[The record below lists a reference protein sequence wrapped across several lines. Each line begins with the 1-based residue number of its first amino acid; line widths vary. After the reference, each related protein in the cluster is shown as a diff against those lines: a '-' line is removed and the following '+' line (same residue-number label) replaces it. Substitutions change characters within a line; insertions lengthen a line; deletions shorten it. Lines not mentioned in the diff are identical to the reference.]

1 VASVFKSPGAKKWT
15 ILYFD
20 ENGVR
25 RKKTGAP
32 DKAVTERIAADIE
45 NRVAL
50 RRDGLIDP
58 AAERRAAHERTPLK
72 AHLEAY
78 RAALRAKGNTE
89 KHTETFV
96 SRAARVLNRAG
107 VSRLSEMTPAR
118 VQEALA
124 ALRAAGLSPATVN
137 HHRNAVR
144 GFSRWC
150 WKDGR
155 TVAETLTGVTP
166 YNAEADRRHDRR
178 TLAPDE
184 LARLIRAAHEGP
196 THRRMTG
203 PARALCYRLAVASGL
218 RFAEI
223 KSLTVAS
230 FDLKG
235 DRPAVTVLAAY
246 SKNGQT
252 ATLPLPADVADD
264 LEVYLSALPPGAA
277 AFPLP
282 GRGADML
289 KIDLAAA
296 GLPYRDGAGR
306 VFDFHSLRCQLAT
319 LADRAG
325 VSPRTVQRLM
335 RHSTLAL
342 TDRYTRP
349 RAADLD
355 AAAEAL
361 PSFRPGPR
369 NAEAARAT
377 GTDDAGALH
386 AIGATDAEDGIGLY
400 EPNGIEG
407 NAVTTSSPQVVTGNH
422 NPRVGGSSPSAAT
435 HVKQRH
441 LVTGGA
447 KLHKT
452 HGLRASPHVDVLRDV
467 AARG

>member
-1 VASVFKSPGAKKWT
+1 MASVFKSPGAKKWT

-25 RKKTGAP
+25 RKKAGAP

-45 NRVAL
+45 NKVAL

-72 AHLEAY
+72 THLGHY

-89 KHTETFV
+89 KHIETFV
-96 SRAARVLNRAG
+96 SRASRVLDRAG

-118 VQEALA
+118 VQVALA
-124 ALRAAGLSPATVN
+124 SLRAAGLSPATVN

-155 TVAETLTGVTP
+155 TAADCLVGVTP

-184 LARLIRAAHEGP
+184 LALLIRAAHEGP

-223 KSLTVAS
+223 KSLTDAS
-230 FDLKG
+230 FDLNA
-235 DRPAVTVLAAY
+235 DRPTVTVLAAY

-252 ATLPLPADVADD
+252 ATLPLPADVAGD
-264 LEVYLSALPPGAA
+264 LKVYLSAHPPHAP

-289 KIDLAAA
+289 KVDLAAA
-296 GLPYRDGAGR
+296 GLPYRDDAGR

-325 VSPRTVQRLM
+325 VSPRTVQRMM
-335 RHSTLAL
+335 RHSSLAL

-355 AAAEAL
+355 AAADAL
-361 PSFRPGPR
+361 PSFRPVPTES
-369 NAEAARAT
+369 EAARAT
-377 GTDDAGALH
+377 GTDGSRQTPGMQ
-386 AIGATDAEDGIGLY
+386 AIAATDLESL
-400 EPNGIEG
+400 
-407 NAVTTSSPQVVTGNH
+407 S
-422 NPRVGGSSPSAAT
+422 
-435 HVKQRH
+435 
-441 LVTGGA
+441 
-447 KLHKT
+447 
-452 HGLRASPHVDVLRDV
+452 V
-467 AARG
+467 AGWVEALAFRRRL